1 MAPVNSLCTQF
12 LKSLLV
18 GNSKSETETDNHVN
32 ENGSTENNSDD
43 DDEMYSDDNE

>member
-18 GNSKSETETDNHVN
+18 GKRTSETETDNHVQ
-32 ENGSTENNSDD
+32 EDAKSDNNSDD